1 MLKTKSF
8 RYDPERHP
16 QIEEWISFLEQNDID
31 FSKAI
36 RRLIIEVHQRY
47 CANPLEKK
55 STVKRFLCRNEEI
68 RAVSTENSS
77 IEFKSESDAH
87 SETLDRTESILPHQ
101 NSNENMVTDETQES
115 VPIPSADFITKR
127 FFKK

>member
-36 RRLIIEVHQRY
+36 RRLIIENHQRY
-47 CANPLEKK
+47 CANPREKK
-55 STVKRFLCRNEEI
+55 LTAERFLHRNDEI
-68 RAVSTENSS
+68 RAVRTGNSS
-77 IEFKSESDAH
+77 IEFKSESNAH
-87 SETLDRTESILPHQ
+87 SETIDRTESILPHQ
-101 NSNENMVTDETQES
+101 NVNENMVSDEAQEFS
-115 VPIPSADFITKR
+115 IPSAGFITKR